1 MVKVA
6 GWLSALVVVAWI
18 ILMAD
23 VQPNFTDDRQADL
36 AYEVVTF
43 YAVVAV
49 SLLLIWL
56 TVLIARR

>member
-6 GWLSALVVVAWI
+6 GWLSGLVVIAWI

-23 VQPNFTDDRQADL
+23 VQPNFIDDPQAGI
-36 AYEVVTF
+36 AYEVITF
-43 YAVVAV
+43 YAVVALV
-49 SLLLIWL
+49 LIWL

>member
-43 YAVVAV
+43 YAVVA
-49 SLLLIWL
+49 LLLIWL

>member
-18 ILMAD
+18 VLMVD
-23 VQPNFTDDRQADL
+23 VQPNFINDPQAGI
-36 AYEVVTF
+36 AHEVATF
-43 YAVVAV
+43 YAVVVLA
-49 SLLLIWL
+49 LIWL